1 MGHGSGDSLL
11 LLLTHPDTPR
21 PKILCGVTSLPGHYE
36 RSKARVENLLS
47 SRPNLKDQTQV
58 VLFQGDAVCRPAA
71 ISATHPLSASSEY
84 TFDTILALDCAYHF
98 ETRFDFLR
106 QCFGRLMPGGRVAL
120 ADICFEEKP
129 PLITRLLL
137 SLVLRLMPQR
147 NIVTKRAYVQGM
159 EEMGYVDVQLED
171 ITEDVFPGFC
181 EFLEQQEL
189 GFRLLA
195 KAVRLLQGWKGRFV
209 LITGEK
215 PN

>member
-1 MGHGSGDSLL
+1 
-11 LLLTHPDTPR
+11 
-21 PKILCGVTSLPGHYE
+21 
-36 RSKARVENLLS
+36 
-47 SRPNLKDQTQV
+47 
-58 VLFQGDAVCRPAA
+58 
-71 ISATHPLSASSEY
+71 
-84 TFDTILALDCAYHF
+84 
-98 ETRFDFLR
+98 
-106 QCFGRLMPGGRVAL
+106 MPGGRVAL

-181 EFLEQQEL
+181 KFLEQQEL